1 MKREKLATV
10 FFAAVMVLGM
20 AGSAGAVDG
29 VIEINQAKVLAAGG
43 FPFVIANPGS
53 YRLTSNLTVPA
64 GKLGIQDD
72 SSSATAG
79 VTIDLNGF
87 SIIGPGT
94 SSGGAGIFD
103 SPAAP
108 MTVENGTVTGFR
120 ATDAVGVDTNGFYTI
135 VKNVQAENNSIG
147 IIAAGFSLIEGC
159 TANQNSVSGIQC
171 NGGDC
176 TISGNVASG
185 NGPDG
190 IFCLDNGC
198 TISGN
203 TANGNTGQG
212 IECGNGCQISGN
224 TANSNA
230 VGIKCD
236 GAGCLITGNTIDNN
250 SGDAISASDATTA
263 YGGNVMN
270 GDAGISGGTSMA
282 GKNTNS
288 CGGPAC

>member
-1 MKREKLATV
+1 MKRDRL
-10 FFAAVMVLGM
+10 AAVMLAAVMLLGL
-20 AGSAGAVDG
+20 AASAGATDG
-29 VIEINQAKVLAAGG
+29 TIEINQAKVLAAGG
-43 FPFVIANPGS
+43 FPFAISTLGS
-53 YRLTSNLTVPA
+53 YRLTSNLTVPP
-64 GKLGIQDD
+64 GQVGIEVT
-72 SSSATAG
+72 ATGSGG

-94 SSGGAGIFD
+94 NSGFAGILD
-103 SPAAP
+103 AP
-108 MTVENGTVTGFR
+108 STAITVENGTVAGFS
-120 ATDAVGVDTNGFYTI
+120 ATDAVGVGADGPDAI
-135 VKNVQAENNSIG
+135 VKNVQADNNFFG
-147 IIAAGFSLIEGC
+147 IIVGSLSLIEGC

-212 IECGNGCQISGN
+212 IECGSGCQISGN